1 MNIHANEIGISKEGT
16 GSVFTSGSIKSSYD
30 AIVVGAG
37 HNSLTTAAYLAKSG
51 LSVCVL
57 EKNDI
62 VGGGVVSREIT
73 APGFVHDTHATGM
86 ILIMANPMIAN
97 DELELKSRFGLEF
110 DNPEGTYVSMFDDE
124 TWLGTYVD
132 LDKTCESI
140 AKFSQ
145 KDAETYRAFVQRTST
160 LAPLFAAGMFKP
172 PLPFGP
178 FLAMLEQHPLGQ
190 DFINSMLTSATDYI
204 MKMFE
209 HEKVRMH
216 FMKWVAEGM
225 IHPDERGTGVYMY
238 FLTAVAHSQEE
249 TSVRGGTQALSD
261 SLARC
266 IAQHGGEIHTN
277 TWVRRVLVSDGK
289 TTGVELASGQ
299 IVSANKSVVACI
311 HPHVLGDYIEGL
323 DEQLIA
329 DARNCELSSF
339 GAINTH
345 WALHEAPSY
354 KCPEINKS
362 LLVECVPS
370 RMELLRQGLDDCRA
384 GRLASDFN
392 AVIAHHTNH
401 DPSRAPDGKHTLYL
415 YCFAPLELRNTGP
428 LGGLDVSEWNMEI
441 RDHYKEWMMEKYS
454 AYCTNMTADN
464 IIASAAESPAD
475 MAEWS
480 PSFQKGD
487 IFGIGNWMHQY
498 LGRRPTPAL
507 AQYAVPGADGL
518 YLAGPF
524 MHPGGAV
531 TGGGRATA
539 MKILDDMN
547 ADISA
552 VMAV

>member
-1 MNIHANEIGISKEGT
+1 MPTN
-16 GSVFTSGSIKSSYD
+16 YD
-30 AIVVGAG
+30 AIIVGAG

-51 LSVCVL
+51 MSVCVI

-62 VGGGVVSREIT
+62 VGGGVVSREVT
-73 APGFVHDTHATGM
+73 APGFKHDTHATGM
-86 ILIMANPMIAN
+86 ILIMANPMIKD
-97 DELELKSRFGLEF
+97 DELELQSKFGLAF
-110 DNPEGTYVSMFDDE
+110 DDPEGTYVSLFDDE
-124 TWLGTYVD
+124 TWMGTFTD
-132 LDKTCESI
+132 LDKTCETI

-145 KDAETYRAFVQRTST
+145 KDAETYRKFVSRTIQMGPMFT
-160 LAPLFAAGMFKP
+160 AGMFKP

-178 FLAMLEQHPLGQ
+178 FVGMMDQSPMGREILGA
-190 DFINSMLTSATDYI
+190 MLTSATDFIY
-204 MKMFE
+204 KMFE

-225 IHPDERGTGVYMY
+225 VHPDERGTGIYLY
-238 FLTAVAHSQEE
+238 FLTAVAHTQPE

-266 IAQHGGEIHTN
+266 IEHHGGEIRTN
-277 TWVRRVLVSDGK
+277 TMVTRVVMNNGK
-289 TTGVELASGQ
+289 ATGVELDTGE
-299 IVSANKSVVACI
+299 ILTANKSVVACI
-311 HPHVLGDYIEGL
+311 HPHLLGDYIEGL
-323 DEQLIA
+323 DPELVA
-329 DARNCELSSF
+329 DAKNCELSSF
-339 GAINTH
+339 GALNTH

-370 RMELLRQGLDDCRA
+370 KMEHLRQGLTDCKE
-384 GRLASDFN
+384 GKLASHFN

-415 YCFAPLELRNTGP
+415 YNFAPLELKNTGP
-428 LGGLDVSEWNMEI
+428 LGGRDVDGWNSEI
-441 RDHYKEWMMEKYS
+441 RDQYKEWMMVEYS
-454 AYCTNMTADN
+454 KYCTNMTSDN

-487 IFGIGNWMHQY
+487 IFGIGNWIHQY

-507 AQYAVPGADGL
+507 AQYAVPGAEGL

-539 MKILDDMN
+539 MKILDDAG
-547 ADISA
+547 ADISK
-552 VMAV
+552 VMSI